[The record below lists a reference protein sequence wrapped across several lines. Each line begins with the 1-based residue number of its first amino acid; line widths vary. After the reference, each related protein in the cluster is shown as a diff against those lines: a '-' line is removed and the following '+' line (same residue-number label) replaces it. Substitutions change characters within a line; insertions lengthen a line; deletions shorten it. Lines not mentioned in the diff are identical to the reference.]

1 MANSILTPLQITAGD
16 GLLQNQGLAVNSS
29 FVAAIDAYDNSTL
42 IAPLRSAM
50 LAAGNTYPGLF
61 TIGATTCAALGDSVP
76 APYTLSTSPT
86 GWVDTF
92 EPIGE
97 FYLGNGDLSKFVQA
111 ESLCQS
117 YADTA
122 NQFINSAV
130 NSQTYLANTFTTV
143 DNMITGEI
151 TAVNKS
157 VDRFGQDL
165 TNLGVLINLDNLDN
179 LGSPLALT
187 QQLAAVGGLTADVA
201 ATFVTAGVPLE
212 VILNINDPALST
224 IDSTQRLLYTAMT
237 QITGSALAEVLTIL
251 QVKTLGIETMADL
264 LNPYKIFPTSFETL
278 TVTSTAGVSERI
290 YSDNQGTV
298 NMVIAEGL
306 PAMVIS
312 DL

>member
-1 MANSILTPLQITAGD
+1 MANSILTPLQITAGE
-16 GLLQNQGLAVNSS
+16 GLLQNQGLAVSAT
-29 FVAAIDAYDNSTL
+29 FIAAIDTYDNSTL

-50 LAAGNTYPGLF
+50 LAAGNVYPDLF
-61 TIGATTCAALGDSVP
+61 TIGASTCPALGDSVP
-76 APYTLSTSPT
+76 AAYTLSTSPT

-92 EPIGE
+92 EPIGNL
-97 FYLGNGDLSKFVQA
+97 YLGSGDLSKFAQA

-130 NSQTYLANTFTTV
+130 NSQTYLANTFSNV

-151 TAVNKS
+151 TSVNRS
-157 VDRFGQDL
+157 VDQFGQDL
-165 TNLGVLINLDNLDN
+165 TNLGNLINLDNLDN

-187 QQLAAVGGLTADVA
+187 QQLAAVGGITTDVA
-201 ATFVTAGVPLE
+201 VAFTAAGVPLE
-212 VILNINDPALST
+212 VVLNINDPALST
-224 IDSTQRLLYTAMT
+224 IDSTQRLMYTAMT
-237 QITGSALAEVLTIL
+237 KITGASLAEVLTIL
-251 QVKTLGIETMADL
+251 QVKTAGIETMADL
-264 LNPYKIFPTSFETL
+264 LNPYKIFPISFQTL

-298 NMVIAEGL
+298 NMVIAQGL
-306 PAMVIS
+306 PDMVLS